1 MVSSACEDGKS
12 KNASSNGGNIA
23 HHHRHAMVPCFPLY
37 RRRAS
42 KTVKSEDEEEEEEEE
57 ERGDEGG
64 DERGED
70 GEEVPRSDFD
80 DQEEEEEEK
89 EEVGVRTRAQQL
101 LKEQRLA
108 AKKKK
113 EQEDVL
119 FATRRLGVAKLLKE
133 KPLSEAQPYRC
144 GKTFLD
150 TRNYE
155 VTMVEQST
163 HGEKLY
169 KVFESSL
176 KRASDKSFSL
186 LFHGTGCEATEDIM
200 RNGMNPKLR
209 VSSSGDWCVF
219 SLAFECAFT
228 FTFAFAFAFAAAY

>member
-1 MVSSACEDGKS
+1 MVSSAREDGKS

-37 RRRAS
+37 RRRAA
-42 KTVKSEDEEEEEEEE
+42 KTVKSGDGEEEEEEEEE
-57 ERGDEGG
+57 ERGG
-64 DERGED
+64 ERGQD

-101 LKEQRLA
+101 WKEQRLA

-113 EQEDVL
+113 EREDVL

-133 KPLSEAQPYRC
+133 KPLSKAQPYRC

-155 VTMVEQST
+155 VTMVEQSS

-200 RNGMNPKLR
+200 RNGINPKLR

-219 SLAFECAFT
+219 SFAFECA